1 MIKNQTV
8 KKVFKVIS
16 NVVMYFFI
24 VLCVLLVIFS
34 ITGKKTN
41 GAINVFGHQ
50 MRVVVSRSMEK
61 CDQTYDDISKYTIKD
76 IPLKSMVFI
85 ETAPKDEE
93 DFDKWCDNLLVGDV
107 ITFQYGEYGPGLP
120 ITHRIKEIKEDGDG
134 GYIITLQ
141 GDNKPTLE
149 QEGGASA
156 ADVGT
161 QTLYTSKQFNSTN
174 YNYIVGKVT
183 GQSYVLG
190 VLVTAVSQ
198 PLGIVLIVIV
208 PCLVI
213 AVLEIIKIVGVVN
226 ADKKKKA
233 QEKFDKQESEIEI
246 LKRQLAEMQK
256 SINAQSGQS
265 ENNTQAEIVEDK
277 PTDETI
283 NVESNDAD
291 TSAELENK

>member
-1 MIKNQTV
+1 MVKNQTV

-16 NVVMYFFI
+16 NAVMYFFI
-24 VLCVLLVIFS
+24 ALCVLLVICS

-50 MRVVVSRSMEK
+50 MRVVISRSMER

-85 ETAPKDEE
+85 ETAPDNKE
-93 DFDKWCDNLLVGDV
+93 DFNKWCDGLKEGDV
-107 ITFQYGEYGPGLP
+107 LTFMYTYGNQIP
-120 ITHRIKEIKEDGDG
+120 ITHRIIDIEEDGDG
-134 GYIITLQ
+134 GYIIKLQ

-213 AVLEIIKIVGVVN
+213 AVLEIVKIVSVLN

-265 ENNTQAEIVEDK
+265 EDNAKTQTVEDV
-277 PTDETI
+277 PDVQPQ
-283 NVESNDAD
+283 NLQSNEAD
-291 TSAELENK
+291 PSAELENK

>member
-1 MIKNQTV
+1 MVKNQTV

-24 VLCVLLVIFS
+24 ALCVLLVICS

-50 MRVVVSRSMEK
+50 MRVVISRSMEK
-61 CDQTYDDISKYTIKD
+61 CDQTYDDISKYAIKD

-85 ETAPKDEE
+85 ETAPDNKE
-93 DFDKWCDNLLVGDV
+93 DFNKWCDNLLVGDV
-107 ITFQYGEYGPGLP
+107 ITFQYGEYGPRLP

-134 GYIITLQ
+134 GYIIKLQ

-161 QTLYTSKQFNSTN
+161 QTLYTSKQFNST
-174 YNYIVGKVT
+174 NYIVGKVT

-213 AVLEIIKIVGVVN
+213 AVLEIVKIVSVLN

-265 ENNTQAEIVEDK
+265 QNNEQTQTVEDV
-277 PTDETI
+277 PDVQPQ
-283 NVESNDAD
+283 NLQSNEAD
-291 TSAELENK
+291 PSAELENK

>member
-24 VLCVLLVIFS
+24 ALCVLLVIFS

-50 MRVVVSRSMEK
+50 MRVVISRSMEK
-61 CDQTYDDISKYTIKD
+61 CDQTDVSKWQIKD

-93 DFDKWCDNLLVGDV
+93 DFDKWCDGLKKGDV
-107 ITFQYGEYGPGLP
+107 LTFMYTYGNQIP
-120 ITHRIKEIKEDGDG
+120 ITHRIIDIEEDGDG

-190 VLVTAVSQ
+190 LLVTAVSQ
-198 PLGIVLIVIV
+198 PIGIVLIVIV
-208 PCLVI
+208 PCLII

-256 SINAQSGQS
+256 SINAQGGQS

>member
-1 MIKNQTV
+1 MVKNQTV
-8 KKVFKVIS
+8 KKVFKIIS

-24 VLCVLLVIFS
+24 ALCVLLVIFS
-34 ITGKKTN
+34 ITGKKTS
-41 GAINVFGHQ
+41 GAIDVFGHQ

-61 CDQTYDDISKYTIKD
+61 CDQTDVSKWQIKD

-93 DFDKWCDNLLVGDV
+93 DFDKWCDGLKEGDV
-107 ITFQYGEYGPGLP
+107 LTFMYYYSGESQIP
-120 ITHRIKEIKEDGDG
+120 ITHRIIDIEEDDDG
-134 GYIITLQ
+134 GYKITLQ
-141 GDNKPTLE
+141 GDNKPALE
-149 QEGGASA
+149 KEEGVAASA
-156 ADVGT
+156 IGT
-161 QTLYTSKQFNSTN
+161 QIIYTSKQFTST
-174 YNYIVGKVT
+174 NYIVGKVT

-190 VLVTAVSQ
+190 LLVTAVSQ

-256 SINAQSGQS
+256 SINAQGGQS

-277 PTDETI
+277 LTDETI